1 VGHTKIHSSAIV
13 DSDAILDDGVEI
25 GAFAIIGPK
34 VSIAAQTKIGP
45 HAVIDGKTKIGK
57 NNLISAFSSIGSRPQ
72 DLKFKGEETTLEIG
86 DGNMFREYSNVSLG
100 TAGGGGR
107 TVIGNHNLF
116 MVNTH
121 VAHDCNIGNHV
132 IVANCVALAGHVE
145 VGDGAVLGGMAAVHQ
160 FCRIGKYSMTAG
172 GAMVTQDVVPYGMVH
187 GDRARVNGL
196 NIIGLRRLGVKP
208 DDLKS
213 IKEMYRLVFDA
224 NLTVEDAVKKIE
236 DTLPDSTYRTEWIEF
251 LRRGERGLCR

>member
-1 VGHTKIHSSAIV
+1 
-13 DSDAILDDGVEI
+13 
-25 GAFAIIGPK
+25 
-34 VSIAAQTKIGP
+34 
-45 HAVIDGKTKIGK
+45 
-57 NNLISAFSSIGSRPQ
+57 
-72 DLKFKGEETTLEIG
+72 
-86 DGNMFREYSNVSLG
+86 
-100 TAGGGGR
+100 
-107 TVIGNHNLF
+107 
-116 MVNTH
+116 
-121 VAHDCNIGNHV
+121 
-132 IVANCVALAGHVE
+132 
-145 VGDGAVLGGMAAVHQ
+145 
-160 FCRIGKYSMTAG
+160 
-172 GAMVTQDVVPYGMVH
+172 MVTQDVVPYGMVH